1 MAGSAGPKQVPTALD
16 RSPTGFASAS
26 RRRYKA
32 ETQRLPKPDP
42 MTSTPTVLQ
51 PASGAE
57 TLSDLRVEIDRID
70 AAMHAS
76 LIERG
81 EIIDRLIAVKARAG
95 GGSAFRPDR
104 EASMMRRI
112 AERHRGRLPL
122 DTVEGIWR
130 IIISTFTHVQA
141 AYAVHADSSAG
152 DAAMRDSARFHFG
165 FTVPLRTHDGPAAVI
180 AAVRE
185 AGADLGLVR
194 LHGGLTAGAWW
205 RLLAGPEAPKVI
217 ARLPFV
223 ERPDHPAGM
232 PVFVV
237 AMPSAAAPATEVLL
251 HDVWVDR
258 WRESIP
264 AAVAAL
270 DGEILEQ
277 AAADGGLSLL
287 VALPGRGSDFVEA
300 SAAALHDRL
309 APTAG
314 DVRVGAVGSHAARYD
329 FTCPVPA

>member
-1 MAGSAGPKQVPTALD
+1 MTATPRSAEASETIDAAG
-16 RSPTGFASAS
+16 
-26 RRRYKA
+26 
-32 ETQRLPKPDP
+32 
-42 MTSTPTVLQ
+42 TV
-51 PASGAE
+51 E
-57 TLSDLRVEIDRID
+57 TLADLRVEIDRID

-104 EASMMRRI
+104 EAAMMRHL

-141 AYAVHADSSAG
+141 GYAVHADGSAG

-165 FTVPLRTHDGPAAVI
+165 FTVPLRAHAGPAAVI
-180 AAVRE
+180 DAVRA
-185 AGADLGLVR
+185 AGTDLGLVR
-194 LHGGLTAGAWW
+194 LHAGIAAGPWW
-205 RLLAGPEAPKVI
+205 RGLAGPEAPKVI

-237 AMPSAAAPATEVLL
+237 AMPSAATPATEVLV
-251 HDVWVDR
+251 HSAWIDR
-258 WRESIP
+258 WRDGVP
-264 AAVAAL
+264 AAVGAL
-270 DGEILEQ
+270 GGEILEQ
-277 AAADGGLSLL
+277 AAAADGLALL
-287 VALPGRGSDFVEA
+287 VALPGGADGGDAER
-300 SAAALHDRL
+300 SARRLRDALAVTAAD
-309 APTAG
+309 A
-314 DVRVGAVGSHAARYD
+314 RVSPVGSHAARYD
-329 FTCPVPA
+329 FTPAVPS

>member
-1 MAGSAGPKQVPTALD
+1 MTAIPRMTEPAD
-16 RSPTGFASAS
+16 RP
-26 RRRYKA
+26 
-32 ETQRLPKPDP
+32 
-42 MTSTPTVLQ
+42 
-51 PASGAE
+51 E
-57 TLSDLRVEIDRID
+57 TLADLRVEIDRID
-70 AAMHAS
+70 ADMHAS
-76 LIERG
+76 LIARG

-104 EASMMRRI
+104 ESSMMRHI

-165 FTVPLRTHDGPAAVI
+165 FTVPLHTHPGPAAVI
-180 AAVRE
+180 AAVRH
-185 AGADLGLVR
+185 AGTDLGLVR
-194 LHGGLTAGAWW
+194 LQAGIAAGPWW
-205 RLLAGPEAPKVI
+205 RDLAGSDAPKII

-237 AMPSAAAPATEVLL
+237 AMPSVATPATEVMV
-251 HDVWVDR
+251 HSVWIDR
-258 WRESIP
+258 WRDGVP

-270 DGEILEQ
+270 GGEILEQ
-277 AAADGGLSLL
+277 AAAADGLGLL
-287 VALPGRGSDFVEA
+287 VALPGESAVDGLESGETSARRLREA
-300 SAAALHDRL
+300 LRVTAA
-309 APTAG
+309 
-314 DVRVGAVGSHAARYD
+314 DVRIAPVGSHAARYD
-329 FTCPVPA
+329 FTPAVPR